1 MGYAITWCAVREEA
15 ADQLLSHLG
24 LAATGETEEDPE
36 SRFST
41 ARLTT
46 GWRLIWS
53 NKYVCPILTKGIP
66 AFSGGHEVAVCQI
79 EEHVMASSAELW
91 VSGNRKW
98 WVSHEGENGP
108 KGLDTEGQLP
118 QCFASIREEMEDVQR
133 AEGDDDADVDYIF
146 EIPLKVSQTVVG
158 FKHDENYE
166 SVVEG
171 SFMVLSGG
179 KREKRFLSHL
189 FGK

>member
-24 LAATGETEEDPE
+24 LSKTGETEDYPD

-53 NKYVCPILTKGIP
+53 NKYACPVLTKSLLT
-66 AFSGGHEVAVCQI
+66 FSGDHEIMMCQI

-91 VSGNRKW
+91 ISGSRKW
-98 WVSHEGENGP
+98 WLSHEGENEP
-108 KGLDTEGQLP
+108 KGLEADGELP
-118 QCFASIREEMEDVQR
+118 QCFASIRAEMEGAQR
-133 AEGDDDADVDYIF
+133 AEGGDDADVDYIF
-146 EIPLKVSQTVVG
+146 DIPLKVSQALVG

-166 SVVEG
+166 PIIDG
-171 SFMVLSGG
+171 NFTVLSS
-179 KREKRFLSHL
+179 EKSEKGFLSRL

>member
-15 ADQLLSHLG
+15 ADRLLSHLG

-53 NKYVCPILTKGIP
+53 NNYGCPILTKRIP
-66 AFSGGHEVAVCQI
+66 AFSGGHEVVVCQI

-98 WVSHEGENGP
+98 WISHEGEGGP
-108 KGLDTEGQLP
+108 KGLDTEGELP
-118 QCFASIREEMEDVQR
+118 QCFTSIREQMEDVQR
-133 AEGDDDADVDYIF
+133 AEGGDDADVDYIF
-146 EIPLKVSQTVVG
+146 EIPLKVSQAVVG

-171 SFMVLSGG
+171 NFMVLSGG
-179 KREKRFLSHL
+179 KTEKGFLSRL
-189 FGK
+189 LGK